1 MPGRRWGHMI
11 GHFTR
16 RGENGPYES
25 GFDRSGQADPRRTR
39 GGGNDLAQ
47 FVQMVR
53 LALDPRSPE
62 SVRMAC
68 EKRILQEARQL
79 ANFGF
84 FEFFSVRDAP
94 LRAMFEDEGITHRT
108 WRQESWR
115 QE

>member
-1 MPGRRWGHMI
+1 MI

-16 RGENGPYES
+16 QGGNGPGPSHES
-25 GFDRSGQADPRRTR
+25 PFDRSGKTDPRRTR
-39 GGGNDLAQ
+39 GDRNDLAQ
-47 FVQMVR
+47 FVQVIR

-79 ANFGF
+79 AHFGF

-94 LRAMFEDEGITHRT
+94 LRTMFEDEGITHRT